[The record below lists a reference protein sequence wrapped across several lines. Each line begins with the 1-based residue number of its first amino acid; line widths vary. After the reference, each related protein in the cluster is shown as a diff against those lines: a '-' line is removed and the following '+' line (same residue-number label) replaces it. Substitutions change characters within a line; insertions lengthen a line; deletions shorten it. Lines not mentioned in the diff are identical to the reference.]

1 MTTDAPPPARPVAA
15 RRTPTLLQ
23 RMPRLAGVLLIV
35 ALLLLWEASA
45 RFGWILSTNW
55 PPVSA
60 VFVALVKGVAGGE
73 LVLLLAST
81 LGRMLAG
88 YAFGC
93 AAGVVAGI
101 ALGTSRWARYVLR
114 PWIEVFRPI
123 PAPAIV
129 PALILFLG
137 VDNALKIFVV
147 AFACFFPVFLN
158 TLAGVAD
165 VDDVVLQTA
174 RTFRVSP
181 WRLLLHVILP
191 SALPMIAA
199 GMRVAIGIALVV
211 TVIAEMIAGSAGFGY
226 YIVQMQYALRPEEM
240 YAAVICL
247 AATGYLLNRLFLVL
261 EARLIPW
268 LGK

>member
-1 MTTDAPPPARPVAA
+1 MASDAPPPAHPVAA
-15 RRTPTLLQ
+15 RGVPPLLQ

-35 ALLLLWEASA
+35 AILLLWEASA
-45 RFGWILSTNW
+45 RFGWIVSANW

-60 VFVALVKGVAGGE
+60 VFVALAKGIASGE
-73 LVLLLAST
+73 LVWLLAST

-88 YAFGC
+88 YALGC

-137 VDNALKIFVV
+137 VDNALKVFVV

-181 WRLLLHVILP
+181 WRRLLHVILP

-226 YIVQMQYALRPEEM
+226 YIVQMQYALRPEDM
-240 YAAVICL
+240 YASVICL